1 MEAYLESGSYLAV
14 VLALIGGALGLPLP
28 EEVVL
33 LTAGALAG
41 RGIARWWISLPVCW
55 AGVLFADCLLYFV
68 ARKLGNAALEHRRFR
83 RLLPPARRAKLRSLF
98 ETRGPV
104 VILIA
109 RHIPGVRAATF
120 ALAGIDRYPF
130 RRLLFWDG
138 LGILSSATIVFW
150 LGYLFADE
158 LSRVRRQVADV
169 QNVLLAAVALVLLFF
184 AGRALWRSFGR
195 GHPPAHGLREDGRQR
210 PPSSL

>member
-1 MEAYLESGSYLAV
+1 MEEFLESGSYLAV
-14 VLALIGGALGLPLP
+14 VLALLGGALGLPLP
-28 EEVVL
+28 EELVV

-41 RGIARWWISLPVCW
+41 RGITRWWIGLPVCYL
-55 AGVLFADCLLYFV
+55 GVLLADCLLYVV

-83 RLLPPARRAKLRSLF
+83 RILPPARRAKLRRLF

-104 VILIA
+104 VILVA

-138 LGILSSATIVFW
+138 LGVLSSTTIVFW
-150 LGYLFADE
+150 LGFYFAEE
-158 LSRVRRQVADV
+158 LARVRERIADV
-169 QNVLLAAVALVLLFF
+169 QGLLLVLVALVVLFF
-184 AGRALWRSFGR
+184 AGRALWRSFS
-195 GHPPAHGLREDGRQR
+195 R
-210 PPSSL
+210 PVAPKGDEQHLG